1 MANAKIS
8 ALPAASV
15 PLAGTEV
22 LPIVQ
27 GGVTEQV
34 SVANLTAGRAVATG
48 NLGVTGTVTV
58 SGDVVVNVDKF
69 SVVAAS
75 GNTLVSG
82 TLGAI
87 GLTTLAGGLV
97 GGVQTLSGPGAVNLV
112 SLATAFTSTATGNAL
127 TLANG
132 ALGQIKTITYVA
144 EAAGA
149 DTGILIPTTRLAYA
163 SITFNTVGDSAVLI
177 YQALGWA
184 ILSVRG
190 AVVA

>member
-1 MANAKIS
+1 MANSKIS

-27 GGVTEQV
+27 GAITEQV
-34 SVANLTAGRAVATG
+34 SVANLTAGRTVATG
-48 NLGVTGTVTV
+48 ALDI
-58 SGDVVVNVDKF
+58 SGDMVVNTNKF

-75 GNTLVSG
+75 GNTLVAG
-82 TLGAI
+82 TFGVI
-87 GLTTLAGGLV
+87 DITTLAGGLIV
-97 GGVQTLSGPGAVNLV
+97 GVQTLSGPGAVDLV
-112 SLATAFTSTATGNAL
+112 SVATAFSSTAAGNAL

-132 ALGQIKTITYVA
+132 ALGQIKTITYAA
-144 EAAGA
+144 ETAGA
-149 DTGILIPTTRLAYA
+149 DTGILTPTTRIGYA

-177 YQALGWA
+177 YLSSGWA
-184 ILSVRG
+184 ILSARG